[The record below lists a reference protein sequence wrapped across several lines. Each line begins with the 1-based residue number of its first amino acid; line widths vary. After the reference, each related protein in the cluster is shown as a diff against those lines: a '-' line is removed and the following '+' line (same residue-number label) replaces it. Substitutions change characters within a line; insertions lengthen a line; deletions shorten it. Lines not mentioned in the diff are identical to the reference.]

1 MKSLLALS
9 LVLAVALI
17 PLTVTAETWEL
28 PVPNL
33 EQDNPS
39 EFFVRSIQG
48 EFRNNDSSEA
58 GKPLTPDE
66 KQRIGEIGP
75 YEFLNEKLSGGSAS
89 QPSGNVSREISRD

>member
-9 LVLAVALI
+9 LVVAVALI
-17 PLTVTAETWEL
+17 PLTVSAETWEL

-39 EFFVRSIQG
+39 EFYVRSIQG

-58 GKPLTPDE
+58 PNNLTPDE
-66 KQRIGEIGP
+66 KQRLGQIGP
-75 YEFLNEKLSGGSAS
+75 YEFLGEKLKGGSAS
-89 QPSGNVSREISRD
+89 KASGNVNREVSRD